1 MKRLVLILLLLVSFG
16 SSAQEASKLVQYVDL
31 SSQKQLTI
39 IVSGHYTT
47 VLVYQDTV
55 DYVAI
60 CDPLW
65 SDTASLNHPFFQ
77 LTGNDFITTL
87 AVFGEGRTGVVEI
100 HLRRDD
106 LCLVSRYYNHVY
118 LTSESDTL
126 KYDHVQIQTDE
137 YSTVELLRPLVAN
150 NVVMTAEKFSS
161 IYYSSYSAEH
171 YSENNMNNAIIQG
184 EMRNGKVP
192 DPRKKNGYN
201 YKTEGTRSSIRRF
214 RPEDRL
220 HLSFTAALLTAGSS
234 TLSPIGFEINHYNDQ
249 LYYPE
254 FQNTIGCY
262 IGEVSYD
269 VVSCRHLAL
278 GLGVGFSYNKYKFKD
293 GYVDYIHNIQPAS
306 IDYFANNYLTPTI
319 PPYGGVNSQENWS
332 THLTT
337 RYLILPISFTYYA
350 NTNHRKGFHAGLAW
364 VPSVGLGKGILR
376 SNYSQWESSED
387 GSTIEG
393 SVVNDYHNQGL
404 DLYFLNDIRFSIGW
418 ARWSVM
424 VQFSPS
430 RSISM
435 SNNSLI
441 PAYPFRVGVTMNL

>member
-1 MKRLVLILLLLVSFG
+1 MKRLVLMLLLLVSFG

-100 HLRRDD
+100 HLKQNNLNLINRH
-106 LCLVSRYYNHVY
+106 YNHVFI
-118 LTSESDTL
+118 TSENDTL

-192 DPRKKNGYN
+192 DPRKNSGYN

-214 RPEDRL
+214 RPEDRI
-220 HLSFTAALLTAGSS
+220 HLSLTAALLTGGSS
-234 TLSPIGFEINHYNDQ
+234 TFSPLGFRVNYFPEDVF
-249 LYYPE
+249 YPE
-254 FQNTIGCY
+254 FETTLGSY
-262 IGEVSYD
+262 IGELNYD
-269 VVSCRHLAL
+269 VISRQHLAL
-278 GLGVGFSYNKYKFKD
+278 SLGVGFSYNNYKFKS
-293 GYVDYIHNIQPAS
+293 GYVDFIHNAQPGS
-306 IDYFANNYLTPTI
+306 IDFFANNYLTPAT
-319 PPYGGVNSQENWS
+319 PSYGGSDSIQYWS
-332 THLTT
+332 SHITT
-337 RYLILPISFTYYA
+337 RYLTFPIAFTYYA
-350 NTNHRKGFHAGLAW
+350 NTNHHKGFHVGVAW

-387 GSTIEG
+387 GTFVEG
-393 SVVNDYHNQGL
+393 FVINDYHNHSF
-404 DLYFLNDIRFSIGW
+404 DLYFMNDIRLNLGW
-418 ARWSVM
+418 SQWSVM
-424 VQFSPS
+424 VQFSPDWG
-430 RSISM
+430 ISL
-435 SNNSLI
+435 SNNSMI
-441 PAYPFRVGVTMNL
+441 PTYPFRLGVTMNL